1 MILNNILI
9 VSTPTYNITHTL
21 KFNSRERYMKHIL
34 TDMIFQKAENVN
46 NLLTQISNISLRDA
60 VTFKFLIIIC

>member
-9 VSTPTYNITHTL
+9 VSMPTYNITHTL
-21 KFNSRERYMKHIL
+21 KYNLRERYIKHIL
-34 TDMIFQKAENVN
+34 IDVIFQKAENIN

-60 VTFKFLIIIC
+60 VTFKFLIMIC